1 MVDVQYVLTDWMT
14 EWSTLWYLSMKW
26 TDFFFFLMKS
36 VHLKLKKWSFWKL
49 FFFWI
54 VCVLMMSSNIW
65 RSHNVWN
72 FSLMTVDDQPHIVN
86 IVWSLLI
93 MVWFCLLPDRYSS
106 VMTWAVVMIY
116 SCKLQQHISCCI
128 PQTHWTVINLT
139 EYWFSTV
146 FVLKKKNL
154 PLFLKATNIL
164 VIMWMTCLL
173 AIFKIILNG
182 MWRLGKQQ
190 IIPFETR
197 AKAWSSDSFLPFPF
211 FYDSFTEM

>member
-1 MVDVQYVLTDWMT
+1 MINSLMPFNEMNRFY
-14 EWSTLWYLSMKW
+14 
-26 TDFFFFLMKS
+26 FLMKS

-65 RSHNVWN
+65 RCHNVWN

-106 VMTWAVVMIY
+106 VIMTWAVVMIY
-116 SCKLQQHISCCI
+116 SCKLQQHISCFI
-128 PQTHWTVINLT
+128 PSSGPLNCNKS
-139 EYWFSTV
+139 YWILILNSFCP
-146 FVLKKKNL
+146 LKKKFTPVFESYKHFSNYVGDL
-154 PLFLKATNIL
+154 LVGNIQNN
-164 VIMWMTCLL
+164 
-173 AIFKIILNG
+173 FKWNVKI
-182 MWRLGKQQ
+182 GKQQ
-190 IIPFETR
+190 IVPFETR